1 MKTAGSLPL
10 PVKGDLAVALVK
22 IVSVNFDPH
31 LGERNKVVGDDVID
45 VLKADLEAGE
55 ANESLR

>member
-1 MKTAGSLPL
+1 MIW
-10 PVKGDLAVALVK
+10 PVRWCK